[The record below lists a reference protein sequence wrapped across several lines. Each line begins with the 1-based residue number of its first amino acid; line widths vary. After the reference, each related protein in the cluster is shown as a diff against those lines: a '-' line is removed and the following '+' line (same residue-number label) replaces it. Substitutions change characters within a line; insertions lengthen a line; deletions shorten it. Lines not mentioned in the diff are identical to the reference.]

1 MNPLDLGK
9 GVWKGAK
16 AGGILAGTAVA
27 GGIAYS
33 LFGVNH
39 MVDLPLAIAAEQR
52 HLPTDSVGR
61 ISYYVD
67 DSATGVPL
75 VLIHSI
81 NAAPSAHEMRPLF
94 THYRGQRPVYALDL
108 PGFGF
113 SERSRRRYTPQLF
126 KQAILEF
133 LRCEL
138 SAPADLVVLSLSSE
152 FAAMAAL
159 VDPER
164 VRSLTLISPTGLNA
178 TDVDVPEAAV
188 YGLFSFPVWSQ
199 PIYDLLTSRASIQ
212 LFLGR
217 NFVGEPPQ
225 QLLDYAY
232 ATSHQPG
239 ARFAPLDFLSGA
251 LFTKGVCTAVYEKLT
266 QPTLIIYDEDPN
278 VRFDRLADLLQQ
290 NRCVTAVRIQPTR
303 GLPHWERLPETIAA
317 LEQHWAS
324 V

>member
-1 MNPLDLGK
+1 MNQPNLGK
-9 GVWKGAK
+9 GLWKGAK
-16 AGGILAGTAVA
+16 AGGVLAGTAVA

-52 HLPTDSVGR
+52 HLPTYSVGR
-61 ISYYVD
+61 ISYYAD
-67 DSATGVPL
+67 DSVAGTPL

-94 THYRGQRPVYALDL
+94 MQYRGQRSVYALDL

-126 KQAILEF
+126 TQAILEF
-133 LRCEL
+133 LRREL
-138 SAPADLVVLSLSSE
+138 SAPADLVALSLGSE

-159 VDPER
+159 AEPQL
-164 VRSLTLISPTGLNA
+164 VRSLTFISPTGLNA

-212 LFLGR
+212 LFLGKS
-217 NFVGEPPQ
+217 FVGEPPQ
-225 QLLDYAY
+225 LFLDYAY

-251 LFTKGVCTAVYEKLT
+251 LFTKGVRTAVYEKLT

-278 VRFDRLADLLQQ
+278 VRFDMLADLLQK
-290 NRCVTAVRIQPTR
+290 NRQVTAVRIQPTR

-317 LEQHWAS
+317 LEQFWAS
-324 V
+324 S